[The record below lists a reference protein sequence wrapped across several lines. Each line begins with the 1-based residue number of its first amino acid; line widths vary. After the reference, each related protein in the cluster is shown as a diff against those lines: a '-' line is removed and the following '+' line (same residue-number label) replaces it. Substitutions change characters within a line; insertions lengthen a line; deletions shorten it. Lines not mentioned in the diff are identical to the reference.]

1 MWILSAQRLRV
12 VASRRMQGLFWW
24 AVWGRLVQ
32 VRRHRCN
39 NLIGQHRKARNGR
52 RRKCLAGPVSGAG
65 TMSEP
70 RQGLCQDLE
79 RPDDPVVGNLVGAG
93 SSANRSSSIRLLRAW
108 EGQQDAEHI
117 KGGVAAEPGTAS
129 GRKPGV
135 GPLSTSRGHGK
146 AKGAMPCNIGV
157 DMWHANDR

>member
-1 MWILSAQRLRV
+1 
-12 VASRRMQGLFWW
+12 
-24 AVWGRLVQ
+24 
-32 VRRHRCN
+32 
-39 NLIGQHRKARNGR
+39 
-52 RRKCLAGPVSGAG
+52 
-65 TMSEP
+65 MSEP
-70 RQGLCQDLE
+70 RQGVCQDLE
-79 RPDDPVVGNLVGAG
+79 RADNPVVGNLVGAG

-135 GPLSTSRGHGK
+135 GALSTSRGHGK